1 MVTKVYSTVYC
12 SKRNN
17 SDIVADRFGY
27 LYSTSKILERVFF
40 KEILG
45 EYT

>member
-17 SDIVADRFGY
+17 GDIVADRFRY
-27 LYSTSKILERVFF
+27 LYSTSIILERVFF
-40 KEILG
+40 KEIFG
-45 EYT
+45 EYS